1 MTASRYVT
9 IWCDERD
16 WSSLDNPGCGKFIGE
31 GEHTAADAR
40 RVARHY
46 GWQVGLP
53 GGIDYC
59 PAHRTT
65 PSRPV
70 VPTHPVQDGE

>member
-31 GEHTAADAR
+31 GEHM
-40 RVARHY
+40 VALSA
-46 GWQVGLP
+46 QVEEVL
-53 GGIDYC
+53 
-59 PAHRTT
+59 RKT
-65 PSRPV
+65 RPV
-70 VPTHPVQDGE
+70 RLSHAR